1 MKLLEILHEIQ
12 SICCQPHYMGLL
24 KKNWEKKENKIV
36 MLFPYC
42 MGKHP
47 VLGTEIP
54 ESKVRDWGG
63 YSR

>member
-1 MKLLEILHEIQ
+1 
-12 SICCQPHYMGLL
+12 MGLL
-24 KKNWEKKENKIV
+24 KNNWEKKENKIV

-54 ESKVRDWGG
+54 ESKVWDWGG